1 MLPEGWRKTR
11 DPARC
16 RTFYVNAI
24 SGPGQWERPQYPASE
39 LPCEEAAHLQVNNA
53 LIEVEAEVA
62 DPNDDTNA
70 VVVEAAALDVPR
82 TGQRKRKKRNTS
94 ITAEEAISQ
103 AASEGLV
110 LVKSATSVTGYAGV
124 RFDNRIAARGAG
136 SLPYALYG
144 SGSGGQKGNF
154 LGCFATAEEAA
165 LAYARSIG
173 NTAARVVHAGCMDG
187 TKRALSAARVRT
199 GVCSQ
204 DGCGALV
211 DWGSPKNQLGLCA
224 WCSRARGADR
234 KKHLLTQLRMADALG
249 NGDRKLCAE
258 QQQPWAPLPSPAVE
272 AAVEAARRRVKAM
285 QANLPKRGRPTSNV
299 LGLLIL

>member
-1 MLPEGWRKTR
+1 MSGLLCVSGRGGPPRRSAFTEITFNTR
-11 DPARC
+11 TVEVKGRGFLA
-16 RTFYVNAI
+16 V
-24 SGPGQWERPQYPASE
+24 RP
-39 LPCEEAAHLQVNNA
+39 L
-53 LIEVEAEVA
+53 
-62 DPNDDTNA
+62 T
-70 VVVEAAALDVPR
+70 
-82 TGQRKRKKRNTS
+82 
-94 ITAEEAISQ
+94 
-103 AASEGLV
+103 
-110 LVKSATSVTGYAGV
+110 
-124 RFDNRIAARGAG
+124 
-136 SLPYALYG
+136 G

-187 TKRALSAARVRT
+187 TKRALSAARART

-234 KKHLLTQLRMADALG
+234 KKHLLTQLRMADALE

-285 QANLPKRGRPTSNV
+285 QANLPKRGRPTS
-299 LGLLIL
+299 LS

>member
-1 MLPEGWRKTR
+1 M
-11 DPARC
+11 
-16 RTFYVNAI
+16 
-24 SGPGQWERPQYPASE
+24 
-39 LPCEEAAHLQVNNA
+39 QVNNA

-124 RFDNRIAARGAG
+124 RFDNRVAARGAG

-187 TKRALSAARVRT
+187 TKRALSAARART

-224 WCSRARGADR
+224 WCSPSRARGADR
-234 KKHLLTQLRMADALG
+234 KKHLLTQLRMADALE

-285 QANLPKRGRPTSNV
+285 QANLPTAKARAAKDFV